1 MDNLLCNCGSIFR
14 CKVGDTIQSGIYRWY
29 MSSYCNRCGNAIE
42 MDGIGVEDIPADVQ
56 QEMIK
61 EYGEWEVLAKNQF
74 SKVNYLMKKL
84 FECYASDPIGES
96 TQIVYKGTRNQAVF
110 IKNCLIER
118 GISELNLE
126 IRRSAC

>member
-1 MDNLLCNCGSIFR
+1 MDNLLCDCGSNFR
-14 CKVGDTIQSGIYRWY
+14 CKAGDTIQSGAYRWY
-29 MSSYCNRCGNAIE
+29 VSSYCNCCGRAIE
-42 MDGIGVEDIPADVQ
+42 VDGIGVEDIPADVQ
-56 QEMIK
+56 QEIIK
-61 EYGEWEVLAKNQF
+61 EYGEWEILAKNQF